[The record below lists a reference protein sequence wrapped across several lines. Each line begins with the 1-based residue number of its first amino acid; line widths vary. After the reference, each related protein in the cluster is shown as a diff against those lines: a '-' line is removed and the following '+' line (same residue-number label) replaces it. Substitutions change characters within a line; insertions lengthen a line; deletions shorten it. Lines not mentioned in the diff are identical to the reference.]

1 MADAVQS
8 TPKYLSVQILRAVA
22 ALLVVAWHSPLS
34 IKFCERGFFYEF
46 EKGELFRAVNYPFFL
61 NHLNLGVDVFFCI
74 SGFIMA
80 MLAATV
86 TRSTQNLLAFFFRR
100 VIRVYPMYW
109 VFTLV
114 VVAGYLA
121 SNGKLNMGGLT
132 GEYAI
137 DFPRFIYSA
146 LLMPRE
152 TTPVLGV
159 GWTLVYEM
167 QFYLV
172 CSISLLFVDG
182 RRLVYI
188 LGGLA
193 AISIV
198 EMLWV
203 DSSGHIFPALYY
215 LEFFAGALAYRCRSL
230 LSPRNATVGVIL
242 GGGIFL
248 GLSYLLDWL
257 IINEL
262 THYKFMMQ
270 ILLASIGGF
279 VLIVSLVSMRVD
291 AFVQKNVVGRLLL
304 RVGDSS
310 YVLYLS
316 HWFVLS
322 LTGKV
327 VVFCSGANPLA
338 VMGIQVLS
346 IASSVVVGVVISEFF
361 EMKLQRNLAKRVTL
375 LFPFSK

>member
-1 MADAVQS
+1 MADADQS
-8 TPKYLSVQILRAVA
+8 TPKYLSVQILRAIA

-34 IKFCERGFFYEF
+34 IRFCERGVFYEF

-61 NHLNLGVDVFFCI
+61 NHLNLGVDIFFCI

-80 MLAATV
+80 MLATSV
-86 TRSTQNLLAFFFRR
+86 PRSAQNSLAFFSRR

-114 VVAGYLA
+114 VVAAYMA

-132 GEYAI
+132 GECAI
-137 DFPRFIYSA
+137 DIPRFIYSI
-146 LLMPRE
+146 LLIPRE
-152 TTPVLGV
+152 TTPVLGL

-172 CSISLLFVDG
+172 CAISLLLVDG

-188 LGGLA
+188 LGGMA
-193 AISIV
+193 VVSIAK
-198 EMLWV
+198 MLLV
-203 DSSGHIFPALYY
+203 DSPDSTFPALYY

-230 LSPRNATVGVIL
+230 LSPKNAIAGVIV
-242 GGGIFL
+242 GGGVFL

-257 IINEL
+257 IVNEL
-262 THYKFMMQ
+262 TRYKFVTQ

-279 VLIVSLVSMRVD
+279 VLIVSLVSMQLD
-291 AFVQKNVVGRLLL
+291 TFVKKNLVGRLLL

-327 VVFCSGANPLA
+327 VVFCSGASPLA
-338 VMGIQVLS
+338 VIGIQFLS
-346 IASSVVVGVVISEFF
+346 IAGSVVVGVVISEFF
-361 EMKLQRNLAKRVTL
+361 EMKLQRKLAKRVAL
-375 LFPFSK
+375 LFPFAK